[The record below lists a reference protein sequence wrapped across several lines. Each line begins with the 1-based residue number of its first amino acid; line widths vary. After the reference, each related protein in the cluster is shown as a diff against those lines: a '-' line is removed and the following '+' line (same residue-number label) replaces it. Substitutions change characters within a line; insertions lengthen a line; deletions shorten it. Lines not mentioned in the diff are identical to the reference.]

1 MLKLKKLM
9 VSAASIFFLCAI
21 AASAQANPLPIEDF
35 ASLPAV
41 KGVKLSSDGTK
52 ILSLVRVDTAD
63 KKGTAIA
70 IYDTETKKQSYP
82 LFAEN
87 MKYKIRKALWANN
100 DKILVSAIFPAMRY
114 GTPVQETRLLIL
126 DIHTKELRNALPKR
140 VLKKLEYMPQ
150 FQDSIVDL
158 LPDDKDHFLLE
169 LDGFEGPNVTNIY
182 KVSLVK
188 SKAKMIKGINKDAS
202 DWMTDRQHNIRI
214 GRFFDDAT
222 YKYYHRN
229 LKGKWETLFK
239 FDSFSKEQV
248 WPMGFSENPNELY
261 VKALH
266 EGYDA
271 IFKIDLN
278 DPQRTKKLVYAKK
291 GRDVSGRLF
300 YSKKAKKVVGLKR
313 SDGVSFFDPE
323 YEALYNAIDKGL
335 SDYRN
340 SLYSLTDDERRYIV
354 FSSNDRESGI
364 YFLGDRDKK
373 TLEPIAYRYA
383 NLEPSVLVEKK
394 RISYNARDGLEIQGF
409 VSLPKSYKKGEP
421 VPTVIFPH
429 GGPISYNGNGFDY
442 WTQFFANRGYAVL
455 QMNFR
460 GSSGYGFDFMKSG
473 LQNWGLAMQDDVED
487 GARWMIEQGYAK
499 PDKICIVG
507 ASYGGYAALMGSVKT
522 PDLYQCAV
530 SFAGVSDVNLLVRRS
545 WSYVNSD
552 VVEKQIGKA
561 GRSLKD
567 RSPVNFANKI
577 NVPVLLIHGTDDRSV
592 RVEQSKKMYKRLKKA
607 KKSVNYIELKGGD
620 HYLSNNDHRMQT
632 FKAMEAFL
640 AQHLN

>member
-1 MLKLKKLM
+1 MLKIKKMIVAVVGVL
-9 VSAASIFFLCAI
+9 SLCGLVI
-21 AASAQANPLPIEDF
+21 SGQAKPLPVEAF

-41 KGVKLSSDGTK
+41 TGVKLSPSGK
-52 ILSLVRVDTAD
+52 QILSLVRVDTAD

-70 IYDTETKKQSYP
+70 IFDTETKKQSYP

-87 MKYKIRKALWANN
+87 VKYKIRRARWANN
-100 DKILVSAIFPAMRY
+100 DKILVSAIFPTIRY

-126 DIHTKELRNALPKR
+126 DVNTKELRNALPKR

-150 FQDSIVDL
+150 FQDTIVDI

-169 LDGFEGPNVTNIY
+169 LDGFEGPNITNIY

-188 SKAKMIKGINKDAS
+188 KKAKMIKGINKDAS
-202 DWMTDRQHNIRI
+202 DWITDRQHNIRI
-214 GRFFDDAT
+214 GRFLNDSTF
-222 YKYYHRN
+222 KYYHRN
-229 LKGKWETLFK
+229 VKGKWEKLFE
-239 FDSFSKEQV
+239 FESFSKDQV

-271 IFKIDLN
+271 IFKMDLT
-278 DPQRTKKLVYAKK
+278 DPQRAKELVYAKK
-291 GRDVSGRLF
+291 GRDVGGRLF
-300 YSKKAKKVVGLKR
+300 YSNKVKKVVGLMHTG
-313 SDGVSFFDPE
+313 GVTFFDPE
-323 YEALYNAIDKGL
+323 YEELYRAIDKGL
-335 SDYRN
+335 SEYNN
-340 SLYSLTDDERRYIV
+340 SLYGLTADERRYIV
-354 FSSNDRESGI
+354 FSSSDIESGI

-373 TLEPIAYRYA
+373 TLEPIAYRYS
-383 NLEPSVLVEKK
+383 NLEPSVLVKKK
-394 RISYNARDGLEIQGF
+394 RVSYKARDGLEITGF
-409 VSLPKSYKKGEP
+409 VSLPKGYKKGEP
-421 VPTVIFPH
+421 VPTVIHPH
-429 GGPISYNGNGFDY
+429 GGPISYDSNGFDY

-473 LQNWGLAMQDDVED
+473 LQNWGLAMQDDVAD
-487 GARWMIEQGYAK
+487 GAKWMIEQGYADA
-499 PDKICIVG
+499 DKICIVG

-522 PDLYQCAV
+522 PDVYKCAV

-577 NVPVLLIHGTDDRSV
+577 NIPVLLIHGTNDRSV

-607 KKSVNYIELKGGD
+607 KKDVNYIELKGGD
-620 HYLSNNDHRMQT
+620 HFLSNNDHRVKA
-632 FKAMEAFL
+632 FKAMDVFL
-640 AQHLN
+640 AEHLN